1 LSSKADDFDVRYRD
15 GRDDRAW
22 GSAADGGHADGGN
35 DHGVLGGTVDYDLGY
50 DANGWDTQG
59 FRSPTAGYLDNHETA
74 GPGDA
79 APRGN
84 GHGGSHARTASTP
97 LSYAP
102 GAPGTPGAPGSPDP
116 WLPDQPG
123 PQPGRR
129 GRRAKP
135 GGFRSPGDP
144 TGPMGPRGPGGPR
157 GPREQVKVK
166 GSWWRHWT
174 WRKAVGVLL
183 ACVGAFI
190 VLGAIAVVMT
200 YEETPVP
207 TAAMAATG
215 YAQTIVESSDG
226 TLIGRFGT
234 TNRVELDYSQFPPQL
249 IYAVLAAEDRSFFT
263 EGGISPTGILRAAYE
278 DLKGSD
284 GSLQGGSTITQEF
297 VRQYYVGIGTQQ
309 TLSRKL
315 KEIFVAMKVAKEK
328 SKEWILQNYLNTIY
342 FGNGAYGVQAAA
354 ETYFDKPVWDL
365 SVAQDA
371 VIAAIIQLPST
382 YPLPQYR
389 PELEARWHYV
399 LDGMVTTGHLTSQ
412 QAAAMKFPTLGDYV
426 PQSVGND
433 VWDPYVLNVVYNE
446 LIDVYHFSQSQ
457 IYNGGYLIKTTI
469 DDAKMKALYQAVQ
482 QNEVAMAQGGVPMPE
497 YAQVGAVLENPA
509 NGAIQAMYPGPGY
522 PGSEYVDHEGVTHQ
536 MTAKECAILH
546 CEVNMAVY
554 NREQV
559 GSSFK
564 PYVLSTAVSE
574 GMNVQ
579 TSTLD
584 GYNPLYIPPATET
597 GPNVYATSNP
607 ADAPPESYKV
617 TNDSAAE
624 DGPYTPQVAMAA
636 SINTAYADL
645 WQRAGAAKVANMASL
660 FGVDTNA
667 ACITASCGPHTP
679 AMEDEAGIALGQ
691 ASLTVTEQATMLA
704 TIDDGGVYHDAHV
717 IASITQNGVPTPI
730 KITSYPVFS
739 SNPTLNGEEA
749 TQVQYAMSEDTA
761 PYGTAPN
768 AALSNGAEII
778 AKTGTTNTGQ
788 SAFFIG
794 AIPTQALV
802 VGMFTDKSSQA
813 LPLDLGGNPSGNYGG
828 TWPATIWHTYAENMF
843 VPLGVEQFQTPV
855 FTGIKWNLVPPGLRQ
870 VAKPQKKRNT
880 HGQNPGHGNGG
891 GQPTQPPQ
899 NGNPFPYPTYSCNPS
914 VVTCQPNGPGGGGT
928 QSVSATE
935 AGAAVGG
942 VFAGLPATCL
952 WVRRRTRKH
961 RRKRG

>member
-1 LSSKADDFDVRYRD
+1 VSSKADDFDVRYRD

-22 GSAADGGHADGGN
+22 GNAADGGYADGAN

-74 GPGDA
+74 HVGDT

-84 GHGGSHARTASTP
+84 GHGGSHARTTSVP
-97 LSYAP
+97 LSNSPAAGDAT
-102 GAPGTPGAPGSPDP
+102 GALGNAGF
-116 WLPDQPG
+116 WLPDQPEQPG

-129 GRRAKP
+129 GRRARP
-135 GGFRSPGDP
+135 GGFLSPG
-144 TGPMGPRGPGGPR
+144 GPSGPR
-157 GPREQVKVK
+157 GPRAPGERVKVK

-174 WRKAVGVLL
+174 WRKALGVLL
-183 ACVGAFI
+183 ACVGGLI
-190 VLGAIAVVMT
+190 VLGAIAVVVT

-215 YAQTIVESSDG
+215 YQQTTVESSNG

-234 TNRVELDYSQFPPQL
+234 TNRVELNYNQFPPQL

-263 EGGISPTGILRAAYE
+263 EGGISPTGILRAAFE
-278 DLKGSD
+278 DIKGDD

-297 VRQYYVGIGTQQ
+297 VRQYYVGVGTQQ

-328 SKEWILQNYLNTIY
+328 SKQWILQNYLNTIY
-342 FGNGAYGVQAAA
+342 FGDGAYGVQAAA
-354 ETYFDKPVWDL
+354 ETFFDKPVWDL

-371 VIAAIIQLPST
+371 VIAAVIQQPSS
-382 YPLPQYR
+382 YPLAQFR
-389 PELEARWHYV
+389 PELKARWHYV
-399 LDGMVTTGHLTSQ
+399 LNGMVATGHLTAQ
-412 QAAAMKFPTLGDYV
+412 QAAAMKFPVPGDYV

-433 VWDPYVLNVVYNE
+433 VWDPYILNVVYNE
-446 LIDVYHFSQSQ
+446 LVDVYHFSQSQ

-469 DDAKMKALYQAVQ
+469 DDAKMQALYQAVQ
-482 QNEVAMAQGGVPMPE
+482 QNEVAMAQGGVPLPE

-522 PGSEYVDHEGVTHQ
+522 PGSKYVDHEGVTHY
-536 MTAKECAILH
+536 MTVKECTILH

-607 ADAPPESYKV
+607 ADAPPESYRV

-624 DGPYTPQVAMAA
+624 DGPFTPQMAMAE

-645 WQRAGAAKVANMASL
+645 WQRAGAANVLRMAQE
-660 FGVDTNA
+660 FGVDTV
-667 ACITASCGPHTP
+667 ASGLDS
-679 AMEDEAGIALGQ
+679 MEDEAGVALGQ
-691 ASLTVTEQATMLA
+691 ASLTVAEQATMLA
-704 TIDDGGVYHDAHV
+704 TIDDGGIYHDAHV
-717 IASITQNGVPTPI
+717 IASITQNGMQTPI

-739 SNPTLNGEEA
+739 SNPTVNADEA
-749 TQVQYAMSEDTA
+749 SQVQYAMSEDTA
-761 PYGTAPN
+761 SYGTAPN
-768 AALSNGAEII
+768 AALSNGEEII

-843 VPLGVEQFQTPV
+843 VPLGVEQFSAPV
-855 FTGIKWNLVPPGLRQ
+855 FTGSKWNLVPPGLRQ
-870 VAKPQKKRNT
+870 VAQPHKKKTRN
-880 HGQNPGHGNGG
+880 QNPGNHVPQPIQSPPGGN
-891 GQPTQPPQ
+891 
-899 NGNPFPYPTYSCNPS
+899 PYPTYSCDPAL
-914 VVTCQPNGPGGGGT
+914 VTCQPNAQGGGGGT
-928 QSVSATE
+928 QSVSAAE
-935 AGAAVGG
+935 AGVAAGG
-942 VFAGLPATCL
+942 IFAGLPATCL

-961 RRKRG
+961 HRKRG